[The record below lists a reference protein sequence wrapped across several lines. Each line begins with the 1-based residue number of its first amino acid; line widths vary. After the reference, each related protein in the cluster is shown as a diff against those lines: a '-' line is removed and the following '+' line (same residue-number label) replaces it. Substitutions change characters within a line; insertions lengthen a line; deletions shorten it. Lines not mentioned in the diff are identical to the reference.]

1 MKGAANWFVASEAE
15 CDVGDSTTDLGA
27 RADSLDLPSGTDK
40 VHSIVVVLRQPST
53 NGEDVGVK
61 DNVLG
66 VISDLV
72 DKELVSSAADSNLQ

>member
-1 MKGAANWFVASEAE
+1 MMEEGRVKGSADSLVASEAK

-40 VHSIVVVLRQPST
+40 VHSIVVMLRQPGT

-66 VISDLV
+66 VETNVL
-72 DKELVSSAADSNLQ
+72 N